1 MPKLPAINAKKVIST
16 LGEFGF
22 VIHRI
27 IGSHHVLIKDES
39 TVVVP
44 VHGNEP
50 LPTGTLIAILKQSG
64 IAREDFV
71 KMTKPK
77 SKR

>member
-1 MPKLPAINAKKVIST
+1 MPKLPAINAKKVISV
-16 LGEFGF
+16 LQSFGF
-22 VIHRI
+22 EVHRI
-27 IGSHHVLIKDES
+27 IGSHQVLIEDES

-50 LPTGTLIAILKQSG
+50 LPTGTLMAILKQAG
-64 IAREDFV
+64 IDKEDFV
-71 KMTKPK
+71 RMTKPK